1 MICIS
6 INFIVLFT
14 AGKTNDNKQDK
25 SKCPHITM
33 YEERNET
40 DAVKK
45 LKACTKKV
53 FVQVNPLQSPFRP
66 AAKHYLTYR
75 FAVKNYDY

>member
-1 MICIS
+1 
-6 INFIVLFT
+6 
-14 AGKTNDNKQDK
+14 
-25 SKCPHITM
+25 M